1 MPIKL
6 VMDARILGQRRRIM
20 DDWEV
25 TLPLDLTGRED
36 ALPLRDI
43 LSQVVLAEVAGF
55 QQRQEERRLARILG
69 PDQIAA
75 GLADGKVDPAEHDL
89 QQAVEPEAAVAT
101 ALQAFED
108 GLYFVFVEGA
118 QITGLD
124 DPVALRPAV
133 HMTFVRLVALAGGAL
148 C

>member
-6 VMDARILGQRRRIM
+6 AIDARLLGQKRPILT
-20 DDWEV
+20 DWVV
-25 TLPLDLTGRED
+25 TLPLDLTGQEEL
-36 ALPLRDI
+36 LPLRDI
-43 LSQVVLAEVAGF
+43 LSQVVLAEVAAF

-75 GLADGKVDPAEHDL
+75 GVASGKVDSAERDL
-89 QQAVEPEAAVAT
+89 RQPVDPDAAVAT

-118 QITGLD
+118 QVTSLD
-124 DPVALRPAV
+124 DGIALRPEV
-133 HMTFVRLVALAGGAL
+133 HLSFLRLVALAGG
-148 C
+148 